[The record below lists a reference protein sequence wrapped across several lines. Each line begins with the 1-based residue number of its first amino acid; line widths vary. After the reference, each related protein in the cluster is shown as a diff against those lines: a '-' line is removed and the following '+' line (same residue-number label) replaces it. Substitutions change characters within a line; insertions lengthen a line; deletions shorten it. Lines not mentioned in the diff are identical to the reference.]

1 MSAPLRQSVATV
13 TQVTSS
19 ATSVQLFAANAASAR
34 IIHNAST
41 SRLLVKYGTAASATS
56 YTYAVDPG
64 AHLELPGGVFDN
76 VVHGIWDTANGFAM
90 CTEVSD

>member
-1 MSAPLRQSVATV
+1 MSAPLRQAVATV
-13 TQVTSS
+13 AQVTAS

-41 SRLLVKYGTAASATS
+41 SRLLVKYGTAASASS
-56 YTYAVDPG
+56 YTYPMDPNG
-64 AHLELPGGVFDN
+64 VLELPGGVFDN

>member
-1 MSAPLRQSVATV
+1 MSAPLRQAVATV
-13 TQVTSS
+13 TQVTA
-19 ATSVQLFAANAASAR
+19 ATSSTQLFGANAASAR
-34 IIHNAST
+34 IIHTAST
-41 SRLLVKYGTAASATS
+41 SRLLVKYGTAASASS

-76 VVHGIWDTANGFAM
+76 VAHGIWDTANGFAM